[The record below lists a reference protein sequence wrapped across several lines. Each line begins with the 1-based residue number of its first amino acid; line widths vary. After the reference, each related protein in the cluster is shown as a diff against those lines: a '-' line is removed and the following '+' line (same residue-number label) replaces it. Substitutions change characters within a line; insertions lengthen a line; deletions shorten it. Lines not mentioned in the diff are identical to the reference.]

1 MSLNKIVCAC
11 SNVLPNG
18 QVKHSESLVPK
29 QPGSRVLVATFNSD
43 QLTGIKGSQYVC
55 VLP

>member
-1 MSLNKIVCAC
+1 MTLNKIVCVC

-29 QPGSRVLVATFNSD
+29 QTGSRVLVATFNSD
-43 QLTGIKGSQYVC
+43 QLTGIKGSQNIC